1 MRHRLLLGSAALA
14 LGSAAAAAPGET
26 NLFASS
32 DVLHLTIKGP
42 LSTLARTRSEAQMPG
57 SLTVAGTD
65 QPLPVTLSARGITRR
80 SADVCQ
86 FPPLKVQFTSRPPD
100 LSQFAGQ
107 KSLKLV
113 THCRNS
119 ESFQQYVLLE
129 YAAYRMFNAL
139 SPASFRVRLA
149 QIDYVDDSGRPLT
162 SRYGFFIEDLGDVAK
177 RNGMQ
182 EAKLPPRI
190 PITSLDPRH
199 AELYAMF
206 QHMIANHD
214 WSMRAGP
221 EGDDCCHNAK
231 MISPA
236 RGVAAGAIPI
246 PYDFD
251 FSGMVNAPYAVV
263 PDALKINSVR
273 QRQYRGYCLH
283 NNEALAVAAQ
293 FRGARPQMIAA
304 LTGTPGLDPK
314 TAARASAFLDSF
326 FADIASNET
335 VKAKVLKTCLGG

>member
-1 MRHRLLLGSAALA
+1 MMKRLMLFVAAMLIGSP
-14 LGSAAAAAPGET
+14 AAAASGET

-32 DVLHLTIKGP
+32 DVLHLTIAGP
-42 LSTLARTRSEAQMPG
+42 LSTLARTRTEEPLAG
-57 SLTVAGTD
+57 TLTVAGSG
-65 QPLPVTLSARGITRR
+65 QALPITLSARGITRR

-86 FPPLKVQFTSRPPD
+86 FPPLKVQFTSRPPE

-107 KSLKLV
+107 KALKLV
-113 THCRNS
+113 THCRSS

-129 YAAYRMFNAL
+129 YAAYRMFNVL

-149 QIDYVDDSGRPLT
+149 QIDYVDENGRPMT

-190 PITSLDPRH
+190 PITSLDAQH

-206 QHMIANHD
+206 QDMIANHD

-221 EGDDCCHNAK
+221 AGDDCCHNAK
-231 MISPA
+231 MIAPA

-251 FSGMVNAPYAVV
+251 FSGLVNAPYAVP
-263 PDALKINSVR
+263 PDELKINSVR
-273 QRQYRGYCLH
+273 QRQYRGYCMH
-283 NNEALAVAAQ
+283 NNAALSVAAQ
-293 FRGARPQMIAA
+293 FRAARPQMIAA
-304 LTGTPGLDPK
+304 LTTTPGLDPK
-314 TAARASAFLDSF
+314 TAARATSFLDSF

-335 VKAKVLKTCLGG
+335 VQAKVLKTCI